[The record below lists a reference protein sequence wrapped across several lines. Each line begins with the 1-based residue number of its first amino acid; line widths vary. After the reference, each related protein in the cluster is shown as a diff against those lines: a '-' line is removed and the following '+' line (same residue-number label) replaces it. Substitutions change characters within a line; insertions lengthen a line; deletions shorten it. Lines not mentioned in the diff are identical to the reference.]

1 MFECDM
7 LTPTIRFYGE
17 VTCEKAVNLRNWR
30 GNTHHLT
37 SIELKGDTIEYVV
50 QAGTGENAH
59 QVTLHGTVPG
69 TRAFRRA
76 TLKALTKLLQTHEN
90 RGMPLCWV
98 TGDDAHYTFT
108 GYVTVGALTYLAM
121 YMKDLP

>member
-1 MFECDM
+1 MFEHDM

-17 VTCEKAVNLRNWR
+17 VTGEKAANLKNWR
-30 GNTHHLT
+30 GNKHHLT
-37 SIELKGDTIEYVV
+37 SIELKGDTIEYTVK
-50 QAGTGENAH
+50 AGNGENAH

-69 TRAFRRA
+69 TRASRRA
-76 TLKALTKLLQTHEN
+76 TLKALTSLLQAHEN

-108 GYVTVGALTYLAM
+108 GYVTVGTLTYMAM
-121 YMKDLP
+121 CMKDLP

>member
-17 VTCEKAVNLRNWR
+17 VTGEKAANLRNWR

-50 QAGTGENAH
+50 QAGSGENSH

-76 TLKALTKLLQTHEN
+76 TLKALTSSFKPTKSEGCRSAGLLATTHTTPSP
-90 RGMPLCWV
+90 GTSP
-98 TGDDAHYTFT
+98 
-108 GYVTVGALTYLAM
+108 
-121 YMKDLP
+121 